1 MRRLAGAVRAQAW
14 FELAHSGFLVLV
26 LIASS
31 SSMSL
36 VAGKGRGEGMVSKEG
51 HQNFWWPNERT

>member
-1 MRRLAGAVRAQAW
+1 MRRLAGGVRAPAW
-14 FELAHSGFLVLV
+14 FKLAHSGFLV

-36 VAGKGRGEGMVSKEG
+36 VAGGEGMVSKEG
-51 HQNFWWPNERT
+51 HQNFWWPDERA